1 MKISSSIRS
10 HYDEQ
15 VPVYQSIEQAVKL
28 LFPASLSD
36 VWHFEGRIK
45 SLESY
50 AQKLETGQVE
60 PSALEDFYACTLVVP
75 TLDDLAEAEAL
86 ISSKF
91 LIQRRKPS
99 TSTVAQGGPFEFP
112 FDHIRVYAKLRVPLG
127 MDSGPVFER
136 EFEIQVKTFLQ
147 HAWSIATHDL
157 TYKAT
162 EVSWGTER
170 VAAQV
175 KAMLEAAEVSIVQ
188 AKDLAGSSNVLLSR
202 VDPKTTDLIHA
213 VDALRTNFSSVDL
226 PADVKRLASNS
237 LALLHA
243 CGLEASA
250 LARLLSRGKAR
261 NLGNHPVSMS
271 PYSVV
276 FYYLTI
282 LHPSKMRLA
291 LTRKGGRRI
300 LIPHEV
306 EVDSCLGQRKAV
318 NGRTIIA

>member
-1 MKISSSIRS
+1 VKISSSIRS
-10 HYDEQ
+10 HYEDQ
-15 VPVYQSIEQAVKL
+15 LPLYKAIEQAVKEK
-28 LFPASLSD
+28 FPASLSD
-36 VWHFEGRIK
+36 VWHFEGRVK

-75 TLDDLAEAEAL
+75 TLDDLGAAEAL
-86 ISSKF
+86 LSDEFDIR
-91 LIQRRKPS
+91 RRKPS

-112 FDHIRVYAKLRVPLG
+112 FDHIRVYAQLRVPLG
-127 MDSGPVFER
+127 METGPVFER

-188 AKDLAGSSNVLLSR
+188 AKDLAGSSNILLSR
-202 VDPKTTDLIHA
+202 VDSKTSELIHA
-213 VDALRTNFSSVDL
+213 VDALRANFSTVDL

-237 LALLHA
+237 LALLQA
-243 CGLEASA
+243 CGLEANGLA
-250 LARLLSRGKAR
+250 DLLARGKIR
-261 NLGNHPVSMS
+261 NNGNHPVSMS

-276 FYYLTI
+276 FYYLTV
-282 LHPSKMRLA
+282 LHPAKMKMA
-291 LTRKGGRRI
+291 LTRKGGRQI

-306 EVDSCLGQRKAV
+306 EVDACLGNKKAT
-318 NGRTIIA
+318 NGRTIRA